1 MTFGVNYSMIKSVII
16 IGQKRLSLFIFQ
28 TETALFRLYIPFLY
42 LKRRI
47 IVTKTEKK
55 PAGNTPAKETQETK
69 KRRAPRQNTAAGK
82 QGQKPARASA
92 NGQQPRRDNAAPQQ
106 KRQQTQKKNDAPA
119 KPQQKRGPG
128 RPRRQKNMTPV
139 KITPLGGLNEIGKN
153 ITLFEYGNTAFL
165 IDCGMSFPD
174 EDMLG
179 VDIVLPDFTYVEKNR
194 DRIQGI
200 IITHGHEDHIGGL
213 PYLLS
218 QIKLPV
224 YATRLTAALIES
236 KLKERNIH
244 ADIRVVNPGSVLD
257 FGDVTVEMIHVNHS
271 IPDAVALA
279 IKTPLGY
286 VVHTG
291 DFKIDCTPASGDMI
305 DLARFGEIGKM
316 GVLALLADSTNAE
329 RPGYTPSERVVG
341 ESFAKLFQKA
351 QHKRI
356 IVATFSSNLN
366 RIQQIIDASYA
377 DGRKVAVSGRSMIN
391 FVNIANELGYLHV
404 PAGILVDIEVIDRYP
419 KEQMTLITTGS
430 QGEPMSALSRM
441 AFSDHRRVEVGPE
454 DYIIISATPIPG
466 NEKTVGKVIDELM
479 KRGCDVVYER
489 MYDVHV
495 SGHACQ
501 EELKIMQGLTK
512 PRYFIPVHGEQKHLQ
527 KHARLA
533 RDMGMAPQNVL
544 ITEIGKVIELTP
556 DKMQVTATVPAGQVL
571 VDGLGVGDVGSI
583 VLRDRRHLA
592 EDGLIIVVAAVSSY
606 NGMLVSG
613 PDVVSRGFVYVRESE
628 ELLDKAREIA
638 KKVLEECCSKH
649 TLDWTTMKSRVR
661 DELSHMIFQKTKR
674 SPMILPIILDV

>member
-1 MTFGVNYSMIKSVII
+1 MIRSVII

-28 TETALFRLYIPFLY
+28 TETALFRLYISLLY

-69 KRRAPRQNTAAGK
+69 RRRAPRQNTAAGK
-82 QGQKPARASA
+82 QGQKPARAPA

-128 RPRRQKNMTPV
+128 RPRRQKNVTPV

-200 IITHGHEDHIGGL
+200 LITHGHEDHIGGL

-305 DLARFGEIGKM
+305 DLARFG
-316 GVLALLADSTNAE
+316 
-329 RPGYTPSERVVG
+329 
-341 ESFAKLFQKA
+341 
-351 QHKRI
+351 
-356 IVATFSSNLN
+356 
-366 RIQQIIDASYA
+366 
-377 DGRKVAVSGRSMIN
+377 
-391 FVNIANELGYLHV
+391 
-404 PAGILVDIEVIDRYP
+404 
-419 KEQMTLITTGS
+419 
-430 QGEPMSALSRM
+430 
-441 AFSDHRRVEVGPE
+441 
-454 DYIIISATPIPG
+454 
-466 NEKTVGKVIDELM
+466 
-479 KRGCDVVYER
+479 
-489 MYDVHV
+489 
-495 SGHACQ
+495 
-501 EELKIMQGLTK
+501 
-512 PRYFIPVHGEQKHLQ
+512 
-527 KHARLA
+527 
-533 RDMGMAPQNVL
+533 
-544 ITEIGKVIELTP
+544 
-556 DKMQVTATVPAGQVL
+556 
-571 VDGLGVGDVGSI
+571 
-583 VLRDRRHLA
+583 
-592 EDGLIIVVAAVSSY
+592 
-606 NGMLVSG
+606 
-613 PDVVSRGFVYVRESE
+613 
-628 ELLDKAREIA
+628 
-638 KKVLEECCSKH
+638 
-649 TLDWTTMKSRVR
+649 
-661 DELSHMIFQKTKR
+661 
-674 SPMILPIILDV
+674 